1 MPWVSEVSTLPS
13 GLMEGRIDLVY
24 RKDGRLW
31 VADYK
36 TDRVTEAEI
45 PGRAET
51 YREQAR
57 HYMQAVRLGFGEEP
71 AGFRLI
77 FVRLG
82 MAVPVEI

>member
-1 MPWVSEVSTLPS
+1 MC
-13 GLMEGRIDLVY
+13 
-24 RKDGRLW
+24 RKAENTISA
-31 VADYK
+31 V
-36 TDRVTEAEI
+36 EI

-57 HYMQAVRLGFGEEP
+57 HYMQAVRLGFPEEP

-82 MAVPVEI
+82 IAERDGLFDLF

>member
-1 MPWVSEVSTLPS
+1 
-13 GLMEGRIDLVY
+13 MEGRIDLVY

-36 TDRVTEAEI
+36 TDRVTEADM
-45 PGRAET
+45 ADLAQM
-51 YREQAR
+51 YREQAT
-57 HYMQAVRLGFGEEP
+57 YYTEAVRAGFGEEP

-82 MAVPVEI
+82 MAVMVEAG

>member
-1 MPWVSEVSTLPS
+1 MPWGPESSALPS

-36 TDRVTEAEI
+36 SDRVTKAEI

-57 HYMQAVRLGFGEEP
+57 HYLQAVRLGFDEEP

-82 MAVPVEI
+82 IAVPVEI